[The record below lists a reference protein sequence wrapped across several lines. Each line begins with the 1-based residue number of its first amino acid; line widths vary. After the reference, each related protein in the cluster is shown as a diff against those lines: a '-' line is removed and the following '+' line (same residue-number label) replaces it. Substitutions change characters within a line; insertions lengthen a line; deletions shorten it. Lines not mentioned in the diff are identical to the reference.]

1 MTLHEKIY
9 ELRKKNGLSQEALA
23 ESLGVS
29 RQSVSKWETG
39 EATPEVSK
47 LLSLSKL
54 FGVTTDYLL
63 NDEMEEE
70 NVSETAKNEMPS
82 SDFEVTSVSESR
94 PIKKGRNVRTLVIIL
109 LICIVLCMLL
119 PLIMAILGYSI
130 FQMSPDA
137 ETLYAETAPGYE
149 IEIIPSVEPDETYPY
164 GPDDTISVSYPDE
177 EEGEVVGGGEVI
189 VHFQESASS
198 EAQSSSAFSIAGV
211 LAIVFGLPAV
221 AIPVLIVA
229 LIVLLIK
236 RRRQ

>member
-9 ELRKKNGLSQEALA
+9 ILRKKNGLSQEALA

-29 RQSVSKWETG
+29 RQSVSKWEIG

-130 FQMSPDA
+130 FQMSPDV

-177 EEGEVVGGGEVI
+177 EGEVI
-189 VHFQESASS
+189 VHFQESSSS

-221 AIPVLIVA
+221 AIPVLIIA
-229 LIVLLIK
+229 LIILLIK
-236 RRRQ
+236 RKRQ

>member
-9 ELRKKNGLSQEALA
+9 ILRKKNGLSQEALA

-54 FGVTTDYLL
+54 FGVTADYLL

-119 PLIMAILGYSI
+119 PLITAILGYSI

-177 EEGEVVGGGEVI
+177 EGEVI
-189 VHFQESASS
+189 VHFQESSSS

>member
-130 FQMSPDA
+130 FHMSPDA
-137 ETLYAETAPGYE
+137 ETLYAETAPGCE

-177 EEGEVVGGGEVI
+177 EEEVI
-189 VHFQESASS
+189 VHFEESASS

>member
-130 FQMSPDA
+130 FQMSPDV

-177 EEGEVVGGGEVI
+177 EGEVI
-189 VHFQESASS
+189 VHFQESSSS

>member
-1 MTLHEKIY
+1 
-9 ELRKKNGLSQEALA
+9 
-23 ESLGVS
+23 
-29 RQSVSKWETG
+29 
-39 EATPEVSK
+39 
-47 LLSLSKL
+47 
-54 FGVTTDYLL
+54 
-63 NDEMEEE
+63 
-70 NVSETAKNEMPS
+70 
-82 SDFEVTSVSESR
+82 
-94 PIKKGRNVRTLVIIL
+94 
-109 LICIVLCMLL
+109 MLL

-177 EEGEVVGGGEVI
+177 EGEVI
-189 VHFQESASS
+189 VHFQESSSS

-229 LIVLLIK
+229 LIILLIK

>member
-23 ESLGVS
+23 EILGVS

-177 EEGEVVGGGEVI
+177 EEEVI
-189 VHFQESASS
+189 VHFEESASS
-198 EAQSSSAFSIAGV
+198 EAQSSSAFSVAGV

>member
-177 EEGEVVGGGEVI
+177 EGEVI

>member
-39 EATPEVSK
+39 EATPEVNK

-63 NDEMEEE
+63 NDETEEE

-82 SDFEVTSVSESR
+82 SDFEVTSVSEST
-94 PIKKGRNVRTLVIIL
+94 PTKKGRNVRTLVIIL

-149 IEIIPSVEPDETYPY
+149 IEIIPSVEPDESYPY

-177 EEGEVVGGGEVI
+177 EAEEGEVI
-189 VHFQESASS
+189 VYFQESASS

>member
-23 ESLGVS
+23 EILGVS

-39 EATPEVSK
+39 EATPEVNK

-54 FGVTTDYLL
+54 FGVTTDYML
-63 NDEMEEE
+63 NDETEEE
-70 NVSETAKNEMPS
+70 NVSETAKNEILS

-130 FQMSPDA
+130 FHMSPDA
-137 ETLYAETAPGYE
+137 ETLYAETAPGCE

-177 EEGEVVGGGEVI
+177 EEEVI
-189 VHFQESASS
+189 VHFEESASS
-198 EAQSSSAFSIAGV
+198 EAQSSSAFSVAGV

>member
-9 ELRKKNGLSQEALA
+9 ILRKKNGLSQEALA

-70 NVSETAKNEMPS
+70 NLSEAAKNEMPS
-82 SDFEVTSVSESR
+82 SDFAVTSISESTPR
-94 PIKKGRNVRTLVIIL
+94 KKSRNVRTLVIIV
-109 LICIVLCMLL
+109 LICIVLCMVL
-119 PLIMAILGYSI
+119 PLIMTILGYSI
-130 FQMSPDA
+130 FKMSPHA
-137 ETLYAETAPGYE
+137 ETVYAETAPGYE

-164 GPDDTISVSYPDE
+164 SYDDTISVSYPDE
-177 EEGEVVGGGEVI
+177 KSEDGIIRFE
-189 VHFQESASS
+189 QSS
-198 EAQSSSAFSIAGV
+198 SGEAQSSSAFSIAGV
-211 LAIVFGLPAV
+211 LALIFGLPAV
-221 AIPVLIVA
+221 AIPSLIIA
-229 LIVLLIK
+229 LIILLIK
-236 RRRQ
+236 RKRQ

>member
-119 PLIMAILGYSI
+119 PLITAILGYSI
-130 FQMSPDA
+130 FQMSPDV

-164 GPDDTISVSYPDE
+164 GPDDTISVSFPDE
-177 EEGEVVGGGEVI
+177 EGEVI
-189 VHFQESASS
+189 VHFEESSSS

>member
-9 ELRKKNGLSQEALA
+9 ILRKKNGLSQEALA

-39 EATPEVSK
+39 EATPEVNK

-63 NDEMEEE
+63 NDETEEE

-82 SDFEVTSVSESR
+82 SDFEVTSVSEST
-94 PIKKGRNVRTLVIIL
+94 PTKKGRNVRTLVIIL

-130 FQMSPDA
+130 FHMSPDA

-149 IEIIPSVEPDETYPY
+149 IEIIPSVEPDESYPY

-177 EEGEVVGGGEVI
+177 EEEVI
-189 VHFQESASS
+189 VHFEESASS

>member
-94 PIKKGRNVRTLVIIL
+94 PIKKGRSVRTLVIIL

-130 FQMSPDA
+130 LQMSPDA

-164 GPDDTISVSYPDE
+164 GPDDTISVSYPE
-177 EEGEVVGGGEVI
+177 EEGGGEVI
-189 VHFQESASS
+189 VHFEESASS